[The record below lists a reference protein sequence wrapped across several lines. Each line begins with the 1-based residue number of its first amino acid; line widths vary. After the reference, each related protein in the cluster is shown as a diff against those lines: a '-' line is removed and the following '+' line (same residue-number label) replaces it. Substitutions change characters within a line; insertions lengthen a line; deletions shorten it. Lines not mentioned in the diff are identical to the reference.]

1 MAKKID
7 YPDTRKAAKKKNC
20 QICAKSICSRGYI
33 SHLRM
38 GHYGD
43 IVKYYSYLLSLLV
56 NIEDSKLTASQI
68 NEIKELAS
76 ILEQFVED
84 REKITEDA
92 IPVNLTQRM
101 KEYGFQDR
109 PIKEQRK
116 AGGEPSINQI
126 NQPQISTS
134 KAPVKEKPSAN
145 PFEGLNIFESRDLLN
160 AYCDQVEEQLQR
172 YRDTPILIK
181 IDLEGIS
188 TKRKLGLEVSEDMQR
203 WKYITGL
210 LRREIESKHTY
221 NKKLS

>member
-1 MAKKID
+1 
-7 YPDTRKAAKKKNC
+7 
-20 QICAKSICSRGYI
+20 
-33 SHLRM
+33 M

-56 NIEDSKLTASQI
+56 NVEDNKLSDSQI
-68 NEIKELAS
+68 NEIRELAN

-92 IPVNLTQRM
+92 IPVNLTQKM
-101 KEYGFQDR
+101 KDFGFKDQAL
-109 PIKEQRK
+109 KEQEK
-116 AGGEPSINQI
+116 MGGEPSIKQAD
-126 NQPQISTS
+126 QPQISTS
-134 KAPVKEKPSAN
+134 NAAVGKKPSSSL
-145 PFEGLNIFESRDLLN
+145 FEGLNIFESRDLLN

-181 IDLEGIS
+181 IDLEGIL
-188 TKRKLGLEVSEDMQR
+188 TKRKLGLEVSEDMQS

-221 NKKLS
+221 NKKFSQ